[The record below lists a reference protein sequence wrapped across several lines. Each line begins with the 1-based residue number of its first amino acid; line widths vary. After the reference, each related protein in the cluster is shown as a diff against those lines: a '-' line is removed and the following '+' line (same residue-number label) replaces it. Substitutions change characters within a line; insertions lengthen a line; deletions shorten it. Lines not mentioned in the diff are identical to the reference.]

1 MNANMAKNLSNVTG
15 VMGKVNAQM
24 NPQEMVN
31 TMKEFSKEMEKMGM
45 QQDMMGDA
53 MDMAGDADTDN
64 QAEEVYSQILGE
76 IGMGVNADIKAGD
89 TAIAAPTAAVGTAD
103 QNDDLQA
110 RLDALK
116 GT

>member
-24 NPQEMVN
+24 NPQEMMN
-31 TMKEFSKEMEKMGM
+31 TMKEFTKEMEKMGM

-64 QAEEVYSQILGE
+64 QADEVYNQILGE
-76 IGMGVNADIKAGD
+76 IGMGVNQDIKAESN
-89 TAIAAPTAAVGTAD
+89 TIAAPTVGVAD
-103 QNDDLQA
+103 QNDDL
-110 RLDALK
+110 
-116 GT
+116 

>member
-45 QQDMMGDA
+45 Q
-53 MDMAGDADTDN
+53 
-64 QAEEVYSQILGE
+64 
-76 IGMGVNADIKAGD
+76 
-89 TAIAAPTAAVGTAD
+89 
-103 QNDDLQA
+103 
-110 RLDALK
+110 
-116 GT
+116 

>member
-1 MNANMAKNLSNVTG
+1 MNANMAKNLQNVTG

-24 NPQEMVN
+24 NPQQMIN

-45 QQDMMGDA
+45 QQEMMGDA

-64 QAEEVYSQILGE
+64 QAEEVYNQILGE
-76 IGMGVNADIKAGD
+76 IGMGVNQDIKAADG
-89 TAIAAPTAAVGTAD
+89 AITAPTAAAVPD